1 MAQGYGSK
9 ADIAVMEGLVAR
21 LEALS
26 DPTDASMCVIDPKHK
41 EGVRIYVESWM
52 LPAAEAVLAH
62 LRDGERVEEYLALD
76 GKQAARRRRA
86 ATKEEAD
93 A

>member
-1 MAQGYGSK
+1 MAQGYDSK

-26 DPTDASMCVIDPKHK
+26 DPGDDSMCAIAPKHK

-62 LRDGERVEEYLALD
+62 LRDGEGVGAYLVSD
-76 GKQAARRRRA
+76 GKDAARRRRA
-86 ATKEEAD
+86 ATKEKAD